1 MGRKLDA
8 LFGRSKTS
16 KLKPVLA
23 LALSRLVVLK
33 TQRQARCSQSRS
45 DVLQLLQLGHHD
57 RALIRVEQVIKEQ
70 NMLDVYV
77 MIERYCN
84 LLIERVHL
92 IEQERE
98 CPEELREAASSM
110 LYAASRCGE
119 FPELQEI
126 RSILSARF
134 GKEFTARSIE
144 LRNNCGVSLI
154 MTQKLSTRMP
164 SRESRM
170 KVLKE
175 IAFDNSIV
183 LNLEETSGSVEDKKV
198 QTPPHP
204 QASSSG
210 TAGSAEVLQAFKE
223 ETEKDDKYSN
233 KKYKDVAHAAQAAF
247 ESAAYA
253 AAAAR
258 AAVELSRS
266 DTHDSDDQNSPG
278 PKRGKLS
285 SRYISSKTEFRSQNE
300 HITVQNQAE
309 VKRSAS
315 SSSDSEGDVSEV
327 TPPVS
332 SDATG
337 QPSHSGKDTI
347 FDDSED
353 EQSTKAPSP
362 KGVPSRVQSGMKV
375 EPEGSSRRLTLNLE
389 KGPFS
394 LRNRRVFGH

>member
-1 MGRKLDA
+1 MGRKIDA
-8 LFGRSKTS
+8 LLGRSKTS

-33 TQRQARCSQSRS
+33 TQRQAKCSQSRS

-57 RALIRVEQVIKEQ
+57 RALLRVEQVIKEQ

-98 CPEELREAASSM
+98 CPEELREAASSV
-110 LYAASRCGE
+110 LYAASRCGD

-126 RSILSARF
+126 RNILSARF

-154 MTQKLSTRMP
+154 MTQKLATRMP
-164 SRESRM
+164 ARESRM

-183 LNLEETSGSVEDKKV
+183 LNLEETSGSIE
-198 QTPPHP
+198 TPPHP

-210 TAGSAEVLQAFKE
+210 TSGSAEVLQAFKE
-223 ETEKDDKYSN
+223 ETEKDDKYSK

-278 PKRGKLS
+278 PKGGKLS
-285 SRYISSKTEFRSQNE
+285 SRYVSSKTEFGSQNE

-309 VKRSAS
+309 EVKRTAS

-337 QPSHSGKDTI
+337 QPSHSGKDTV

-362 KGVPSRVQSGMKV
+362 KRVPSRVQSGMKF

>member
-1 MGRKLDA
+1 MGRKIDA
-8 LFGRSKTS
+8 LLGRSKTS

-23 LALSRLVVLK
+23 LALSRLVLK
-33 TQRQARCSQSRS
+33 TQRQAKCSQSRS

-57 RALIRVEQVIKEQ
+57 RALLRVEQVIKEQ

-110 LYAASRCGE
+110 LYAASRCGD

-164 SRESRM
+164 TRESRM

-175 IAFDNSIV
+175 IACDNSIV

-223 ETEKDDKYSN
+223 ETEKDDKYSK

-285 SRYISSKTEFRSQNE
+285 SRYVSSKTEFGSQNE
-300 HITVQNQAE
+300 HITVQNQAEE

-315 SSSDSEGDVSEV
+315 SSSDSEGDISEV

-332 SDATG
+332 LDATG
-337 QPSHSGKDTI
+337 QPSHSGKDTV

-362 KGVPSRVQSGMKV
+362 KRVPSRVQSGMKV